1 MIDPIREQMDNIQ
14 RDASKVYRVDNPYK
28 DFRAPQYPEAVP
40 LPDDKQLS
48 ELTSEEIKARFPQ
61 IYQKPEAAS
70 AERIPPAFAP
80 MAKEETILG
89 IPIGKRPSAG
99 VTEMEPMLEFDIFGK
114 AIDKENRMTVALAGA
129 GQVVNRTYT
138 PGVDYDP
145 RLVDPNVSLRDII
158 DFSKEGARNA
168 FTTHTFFHD
177 KDGRAY
183 KVTPENYPSLDALI
197 DYADTVGA
205 VAYTNKDGKKRNF
218 PWIKELTRQMKLPAD
233 VSTDVVDPE
242 TGRVMSTSDIVT
254 MRQLELAMH
263 ANGILSYNLAGTE
276 LGGALYARYLNEV
289 LIERGVTDERTRA
302 ILIKSQTSAPTM
314 GDLQKI
320 AGNVSDN
327 AIRPFFEVGL
337 LGFGEAADI
346 ADSII
351 QMIPFNDRFAGI
363 DDMRPLKELGLP
375 VDYERRQEIMR
386 KVYEDFPSALQRYY
400 ISIGANI
407 SLPQAQILASRYSGM
422 LPRGIQLFAE
432 IRSGSG
438 IVNLSRK
445 FSSVK
450 EMRNFQKW
458 SENKLETDPKNYNSE
473 TTFDKLLE
481 GYTEETSRILRSEKS
496 IKDRIRDYY
505 QVEDASL
512 PKDQQVLYT
521 EANSAL
527 TLATQRKN
535 DLLANIRKRGQ
546 PMTDQE
552 RLRIDALN
560 QNISLQTSR
569 LRSIKLSRS
578 VPQFVKDSNVQDRY
592 LVAGSATIGHYL
604 PEFYNVDPEMGE
616 LVGLLAGA
624 AVSLSEGK
632 FRLYQNFTSGG
643 FGGKGARLNYLV
655 SNLMDGGNTSF
666 NEGLLGRAEVIGKY
680 EDELISMGVT
690 PDLASVS
697 ATTILDLAAL
707 KYFEETTK
715 EAVAI
720 GKLLDSEAQDA
731 LSRNLNKQ
739 KQLVGELREILM
751 NNKAI
756 SPKSDFFKMVDTG
769 IKSFEAN
776 ADRLEKL
783 VGTIVGNDVSYFSA
797 VARQNGGLAVTQKPD
812 KTVAAAI
819 ETLSNDKL
827 LDPDAKPGDIARS
840 AANIRKTTAQDA
852 AVGAQKIVQTIITD
866 PNFVGPAQLFDEA
879 GVAIPA
885 QSAAAALV
893 RDEPLTVKRAD
904 PTTGD
909 DIEYQLDPVDINS
922 PGHLMAYQLLGKHAV
937 DKSIA
942 SRPFIALEEATNARA
957 FIDVN
962 GDNVTGTPTVEISDI
977 FAGLLTPDVAKEEL
991 AGLALLQKKS
1001 LKPSERAGLLA
1012 TVNELTDPFFDS
1024 AAIDGKTTKAKTI
1037 DGMVKAIQEQDP
1049 TFRVTSNKISDKQF
1063 DVARWIS
1070 TNKNVSLMRMNM
1082 SQLLE
1087 FDRTL
1092 TGLSYSAADPKIRAK
1107 YKSAQASTMEAFDN
1121 MEINGQRI
1129 DEMQVEFE
1137 GQVRNVVDVL
1147 RIGKARWSDFK
1158 NRWYDTSER
1167 GKEVA
1172 RLLSWGNQK
1181 SVNVSTRDPFGIE
1194 FSVNPSEWISVPKL
1208 LKMNDDELDTYFSSF
1223 AEVLG
1228 TERRQTQPSGA
1239 TVRNFVFTATDPE
1252 TESFRQIMQAEIAL
1266 HVHRNYKDID
1276 PNEFMDG
1283 IRRLEKRFTM
1293 ENPDGSQ
1300 VSMFSFADTVDDHL
1314 SYDTLDAAVKK
1325 DADAKATTAIKE
1337 ATAKFVQ
1344 PAQDQIRATKEAVK
1358 FLQGFK
1364 PEVKGVNDLG
1374 KSFAELGSV
1383 GYRNLVEN
1391 VSKSTGLD
1399 ESAVRNA
1406 LREVYIRDMVMAS
1419 YEQTNR
1425 TMRKADGEI
1434 ADQSVHNSDV
1444 VRRYLGTGDPEQAKF
1459 IREEILD
1466 FDIAE
1471 TGVSH
1476 YDNNNNIARFLAE
1489 LDADPLV
1496 KKINIKGIP
1505 RAMSVESYISRFYAI
1520 NRGVVRPQYVGTEAV
1535 LQQMRFSKFSFL
1547 KAVVSDPDLGILF
1560 MEMVRT
1566 GRPLDPR
1573 RNAQF
1578 EALLIQAIGEDN
1590 ALYGTEPA
1598 VTTTKDGQRI
1608 DVYADQGYYSDD
1620 PKIIKSL
1627 GADKVRLP
1635 EARQIEAGERR
1646 AAKGFPEMRGAAA
1659 ELRELGVEPSVFST
1673 IDQ

>member
-1 MIDPIREQMDNIQ
+1 MVDPIREQMDNIQ
-14 RDASKVYRVDNPYK
+14 RDASEVYRVDSPYK
-28 DFRAPQYPEAVP
+28 DFRAPQYPEAAP
-40 LPDDKQLS
+40 IPDDKQLGD
-48 ELTSEEIKARFPQ
+48 LTPEEIKARFPQ
-61 IYQKPEAAS
+61 LYQKPETAS

-80 MAKEETILG
+80 MAQEETILG

-99 VTEMEPMLEFDIFGK
+99 VTDMEPMLQFDLFGK
-114 AIDKENRMTVALAGA
+114 AVKKENRVSLSLLGA
-129 GQVVNRTYT
+129 GQVVDRTYT

-168 FTTHTFFHD
+168 FSTHTFFHD

-183 KVTPENYPSLDALI
+183 KITPENYPNLDALI

-205 VAYTNKDGKKRNF
+205 VAYTNKDGKKRSF
-218 PWIKELTRQMKLPAD
+218 PWVKELTRQMKLPAD
-233 VSTDVVDPE
+233 VSAGVVDPE
-242 TGRVMSTSDIVT
+242 TGKVMTTSDIVT

-327 AIRPFFEVGL
+327 AIRPFFEIGL

-351 QMIPFNDRFAGI
+351 QMIPLAERFKGV
-363 DDMRPLKELGLP
+363 DDLRPLKELGLP

-422 LPRGIQLFAE
+422 LPRGIQLLAE
-432 IRSGSG
+432 IRGGSG
-438 IVNLSRK
+438 IVNMARV
-445 FSSVK
+445 FSSKK

-458 SENKLETDPKNYNSE
+458 AEDKLETDPKRYNSE
-473 TTFDKLLE
+473 TTFDQLLE

-496 IKDRIRDYY
+496 IKQRITDYY
-505 QVEDASL
+505 QIDDASL
-512 PKDQQVLYT
+512 PKEQQVLYV
-521 EANSAL
+521 EATSAL
-527 TLATQRKN
+527 TKATQRKN

-546 PMTDQE
+546 PMSDQE
-552 RLRIDALN
+552 KLRIDALN
-560 QNISLQTSR
+560 QNIYLQSTR
-569 LRSIKLSRS
+569 LRSIQLSRS

-592 LVAGSATIGHYL
+592 LVVGSATIGHYL

-624 AVSLSEGK
+624 AISLSEGK
-632 FRLYQNFTSGG
+632 FRLYQSFTSGG
-643 FGGKGARLNYLV
+643 FGVKGARLNYLV
-655 SNLMDGGNTSF
+655 SNLMDGGNTTF
-666 NEGLLGRAEVIGKY
+666 NQGLLGRAEVIGKY

-697 ATTILDLAAL
+697 TTTILDLAAL

-715 EAVAI
+715 EAIAR

-731 LSRNLNKQ
+731 LSKNLNKQ
-739 KQLVGELREILM
+739 KQLIGELREILF
-751 NNKAI
+751 NNEAI

-776 ADRLEKL
+776 ATRLEKL

-797 VARQNGGLAVTQKPD
+797 VARQNGGVAVKQKPD
-812 KTVAAAI
+812 ATVAAAI
-819 ETLSNDKL
+819 EALANEKL
-827 LDPDAKPGDIARS
+827 LDLDADPGSIAQS

-852 AVGAQKIVQTIITD
+852 AIGAQKIVQAIITD
-866 PNFVGPAQLFDEA
+866 PDFIGPAQLLDEA
-879 GVAIPA
+879 GVALPA
-885 QSAAAALV
+885 QAAAAGLT
-893 RDEPLTVKRAD
+893 RTDPLTVKRAD

-909 DIEYQLDPVDINS
+909 DIEYQLDPVDLTS
-922 PGHLMAYQLLGKHAV
+922 PGHLMAYQLLGKHGV
-937 DKSIA
+937 DKAIA
-942 SRPFIALEEATNARA
+942 SRPFIALEQATTERA
-957 FIDVN
+957 FITTGGVN
-962 GDNVTGTPTVEISDI
+962 LTGTPTVDISDI
-977 FAGLLTPDVAKEEL
+977 FATLLTPDVAKGEL
-991 AGLALLQKKS
+991 AGLAVLQQKT
-1001 LKPSERAGLLA
+1001 LKPAERAGLLS

-1024 AAIDGKTTKAKTI
+1024 AAINGKTTKAKAI
-1037 DGMVKAIQEQDP
+1037 NEMVKSIQQQDP
-1049 TFRVTSNKISDKQF
+1049 TFRLTSNKISDKQF

-1070 TNKNVSLMRMNM
+1070 QNKNVSLMRMDM

-1092 TGLSYSAADPKIRAK
+1092 TGLSYSAADPRLRAK
-1107 YKSAQASTMEAFDN
+1107 YKAAQASTMEAFDD

-1129 DEMQVEFE
+1129 DQMKVEFE
-1137 GQVRNVVDVL
+1137 GEVRNVVDVL

-1158 NRWYDTSER
+1158 NRWYDTSEK

-1194 FSVNPSEWISVPKL
+1194 FSRNPSEWISVPKL
-1208 LKMNDDELDTYFSSF
+1208 LQMNDDELDSYFSSF
-1223 AEVLG
+1223 AEALG

-1252 TESFRQIMQAEIAL
+1252 TDSFRQIMQAEIAL
-1266 HVHRNYKDID
+1266 YVHRNYKDVD
-1276 PNEFMDG
+1276 PQKFMDG

-1293 ENPDGSQ
+1293 EGPDGNQ
-1300 VSMFSFADTVDDHL
+1300 VPMFSFADTVDDHL
-1314 SYDTLDAAVKK
+1314 SYDTLDAAIKK
-1325 DADAKATTAIKE
+1325 DADSKASTAIKE
-1337 ATAKFVQ
+1337 ATARYVQ
-1344 PAQDQIRATKEAVK
+1344 PAQDQIAVTKQAVK

-1391 VSKSTGLD
+1391 ISKSTGLN
-1399 ESAVRNA
+1399 ENTVRDA

-1419 YEQTNR
+1419 YEQSLR

-1434 ADQSVHNSDV
+1434 ADQSVHNPDV
-1444 VRRYLGTGDPEQAKF
+1444 ITKYLGTGDPEQARF
-1459 IREEILD
+1459 IREQILD

-1476 YDNNNNIARFLAE
+1476 YDNNNNIARFLSE
-1489 LDADPLV
+1489 LDADPLA
-1496 KKINIKGIP
+1496 KKISIKGIP

-1578 EALLIQAIGEDN
+1578 ETLLIQAIGEDN

-1608 DVYADQGYYSDD
+1608 NVYADQGYYNDD
-1620 PKIIKSL
+1620 PEIVKSL